1 VIGEAGRGDAGAFL
15 ARLVRLDPAAL
26 VRLRYVRSGVAEMW
40 AMLPFGALAVR
51 ALATDFESDITV
63 GAAALL
69 NALADPQA
77 PWPPRRD
84 EAWRWPIPPSHGR
97 AVETVP
103 ALEVARVAT
112 AASRTLRAATEHG
125 VSGRPVGERVVRDA
139 LLDHVPI
146 VVTGAAGER
155 VEVPQ
160 RLVQAVVRMG
170 FLRPSGPSSP
180 DAEQTERHQIVT
192 VRLAGSWV
200 GLAASYGSAWYRPTS
215 SLHLR

>member
-1 VIGEAGRGDAGAFL
+1 
-15 ARLVRLDPAAL
+15 
-26 VRLRYVRSGVAEMW
+26 
-40 AMLPFGALAVR
+40 
-51 ALATDFESDITV
+51 
-63 GAAALL
+63 
-69 NALADPQA
+69 
-77 PWPPRRD
+77 
-84 EAWRWPIPPSHGR
+84 
-97 AVETVP
+97 
-103 ALEVARVAT
+103 
-112 AASRTLRAATEHG
+112 
-125 VSGRPVGERVVRDA
+125 VGERVVRDA